1 MPKLI
6 VQNTTNRVK
15 YILSDNQAVTQR
27 PNGTWRVSKPGS
39 SDPKFGIADMGV
51 SNSQVIENVTNVP
64 DGAIGNQY
72 DYVDGTWTERE
83 DWAEIVERR
92 EARRLQG
99 SSYRE
104 TINGIQV

>member
-104 TINGIQV
+104 TINGIET

>member
-6 VQNTTNRVK
+6 VQNTTDRVK
-15 YILSDNQAVTQR
+15 YILSDNQTVTQR

-64 DGAIGNQY
+64 DGARGDQY
-72 DYVDGTWTERE
+72 DYVDGTWTEQE
-83 DWAEIVERR
+83 GWAEIAERR
-92 EARRLQG
+92 AARKLG
-99 SSYRE
+99 GPNYRE
-104 TINGIQV
+104 TINGIET